1 MQSIDEHKVVFIAT
15 ITGVTMDL
23 QKSRVFNLSFLTKR
37 TRGRF
42 KQTAD
47 RKNIFQLN
55 WKQEDFLFN
64 FGGPV

>member
-42 KQTAD
+42 KQTAG
-47 RKNIFQLN
+47 RKNIL
-55 WKQEDFLFN
+55 KLK
-64 FGGPV
+64 